1 MKLAEISIKRPSIV
15 IVMLALALIAGFYS
29 YKQLSYELVP
39 NIETK
44 VVTVATVYPGASPA
58 EIENTVTKKVEDAV
72 STLEN
77 VKKIQAKSYESLSV
91 VIIQFANEANV
102 DNALN
107 EAQRK
112 INAIRSELPEGVKEP
127 SLSKFSLSDLPIMS
141 IGITSNLSNTDLY
154 DLVKDQIQPQFSRI
168 PGVSSVNIV
177 GGNEREIRVS
187 LDPAKL
193 EGYGLTVPQ
202 VQQILMASNMD
213 FPTGNLKTRKNSTL
227 IRLSGKFSS
236 VQQMRN
242 LVIASHNGVNIKL
255 SDIAD
260 VQETQKEVEK
270 LARINEDNTL
280 LLQIQKQTDANAVE
294 VSSLVK
300 EKMKSVEEQ
309 YKDQGV
315 KIQLASDTSEFTL
328 TAANNVIH
336 DLYIA
341 VALVAFVMLF
351 FLHSL
356 RNALMVMVSI
366 PASLIATFIGLYVLG
381 YTLNLMSLLA
391 LSLVVGILV
400 DDAIV
405 VIENI
410 HRHMEM
416 GKNKVRAAYDG
427 ASEIGFTVTA
437 ITTVIVVVFLPIAMS
452 SGLVSDIV
460 RQFCVTVVIATMLS
474 LLMSFTVVPWLF
486 SRFGKLEHISNKNI
500 FGRIINTFEK
510 GLKAFTHWMTD
521 ILKWCL
527 GHKLITIVVTGVM
540 FFSIVPLFKYG
551 FVGTE
556 FFPGVDK
563 GEFIVQ
569 IEMNKDASLQ
579 ETNFMTQKAEDYI
592 LKQPEVKTAI
602 TTVGQV
608 SSGGVGASQ
617 ATAYKSEISVQL
629 RDDVKRD
636 ESEIYAAKLKRQLQQ
651 VLVGAKIKTIPVGL
665 MGANQAPLQL
675 VVTADNL
682 DDAMDFAVE
691 AMEIL
696 KGIDGSSEVELS
708 VEDGTPEINVEVD
721 RDKMA
726 ALGLNVATVGQTM
739 RTAFAGNTDNKF
751 RQGQNEYD
759 INLQFQEGS
768 RENIDDVKNLIFVNS
783 QGQQIKL
790 MQFANVS
797 YASGPSLLERN
808 DKAPSVTINSQVV
821 GRSSGAIS
829 KEWESRLSEIQAK
842 PGVHYKW
849 SGMQENQK
857 EGFGTLGIALMAAIM
872 LVYMVMVVLYNDFAK
887 PFIVLLSVPLSF
899 IGAIWALALT
909 NMSLNI
915 FTILGLIML
924 IGLVAKNAILL
935 VDFANHRVEKGE
947 DTITA
952 LIQANHARL
961 RPILMTT
968 IAMVFG
974 MIPIALAT
982 GGAAKMNNG
991 LAIVIIGG
999 LLSSLFLTLV
1009 IVPVVY
1015 LTFDL
1020 IGKRINKNKQKPD
1033 YGALMKADYD
1043 HKNIKE
1049 EYEF

>member
-15 IVMLALALIAGFYS
+15 IVMLALALIAGLYS

-44 VVTVATVYPGASPA
+44 VVTVATVYAGASPA
-58 EIENTVTKKVEDAV
+58 EIENTVTKKIEDAV

-91 VIIQFANEANV
+91 VIIEFTNNANV

-107 EAQRK
+107 DAQRK

-141 IGITSNLSNTDLY
+141 VGITSSLSNTDLY

-168 PGVSSVNIV
+168 PGVSTVNIV

-187 LDPAKL
+187 LDPARL
-193 EGYGLTVPQ
+193 EGYGITVPQ
-202 VQQILMASNMD
+202 VQQILLASNMD
-213 FPTGNLKTRKNSTL
+213 FPTGNLKTRQNSTL
-227 IRLSGKFSS
+227 IRLSGKFKS
-236 VQQMRN
+236 VQQMRD
-242 LVIASHNGVNIKL
+242 LVIASHNGMNIKL

-270 LARINEDNTL
+270 LARINQDNTL

-294 VSSLVK
+294 VSALVK
-300 EKMKSVEEQ
+300 EKMKKIEEQ
-309 YKDQGV
+309 YQAQGV
-315 KIQLASDTSEFTL
+315 KIQLANDTSEFTL

-366 PASLIATFIGLYVLG
+366 PASLIATFIGLFVLG

-460 RQFCVTVVIATMLS
+460 RQFCVTVVIATVLS

-486 SRFGKLEHISNKNI
+486 SRFGKLEHISDKNI
-500 FGRIINTFEK
+500 FGKIILSFEK
-510 GLKAFTHWMTD
+510 GLKNFTQWVTA

-527 GHKLITIVVTGVM
+527 GHKIITIVVTGVM
-540 FFSIVPLFKYG
+540 FFSIIPLFMFG

-569 IEMNKDASLQ
+569 IEMNKDASLE

-602 TTVGQV
+602 ATVGQV
-608 SSGGVGASQ
+608 SGGMGASQ
-617 ATAYKSEISVQL
+617 STAYKSEVSVQL

-665 MGANQAPLQL
+665 MGANQAPIQL
-675 VVTADNL
+675 VVTGDNL
-682 DDAMDFAVE
+682 DDAMEFAVE

-696 KGIDGSSEVELS
+696 KGIDGTSEVELS

-726 ALGLNVATVGQTM
+726 SLGLNVATVGQTM

-790 MQFANVS
+790 MQFADVR

-808 DKAPSVTINSQVV
+808 DKAPSVTVNSQVV

-829 KEWESRLSEIQAK
+829 QEWSAKLAEIQAK
-842 PGVHYKW
+842 PGVSYKW
-849 SGMQENQK
+849 SGMQENQQ
-857 EGFGTLGIALMAAIM
+857 EGFGTLGVALLAAIM
-872 LVYMVMVVLYNDFAK
+872 LVYMVMVVLYDDFAK

-935 VDFANHRVEKGE
+935 VDFANHRVAKGE

-952 LIQANHARL
+952 LIQANQARL

-1020 IGKRINKNKQKPD
+1020 IGKRLNKNKQKPD
-1033 YGALMKADYD
+1033 YAALMKADYD